1 MSLLKELAFMCYG
14 DDGRNVYPSI
24 ETLMQ
29 YTGLTRNP
37 VRNALRWLEREGYL
51 LINDGSRNKGGVA
64 HKNKYTI
71 VLEKLPL
78 ITGHDETCLENGT
91 GHEETPLEL
100 ENGSPDDIKGSRGD
114 ENGSRRTP
122 DRLDRPTHK
131 QDLKPS
137 AGKLSADTRHSEIR
151 QHIKSR
157 FTEWTGLN
165 PAPWSGRDAKALDNF
180 LKANSK
186 WPVEKLKELVD
197 NRFDSE
203 ENQAD
208 PAYKWIPQLQKYVYP
223 LDKWGKPVKPRGF
236 SEGLKAPRNSDV
248 PLGRPQWDYSDLPS
262 KTERRIER
270 NREKLAV
277 AVAEVNGIP
286 LPSAAPPLKTIEV
299 TYGMSDVAE
308 MLKDITAKKRLTQ

>member
-1 MSLLKELAFMCYG
+1 MCRFKNPTAMAVLKELAFMCYG
-14 DDGRNVYPSI
+14 DDGQNIYPSI

-91 GHEETPLEL
+91 GHDETPLTL
-100 ENGSPDDIKGSRGD
+100 EKGSLQDSNRSLGD
-114 ENGSRRTP
+114 AKGSRRTP
-122 DRLDRPTHK
+122 DRLDKQPHK
-131 QDLKPS
+131 QNLKPS
-137 AGKLSADTRHSEIR
+137 AEKPSADSRHSEIR
-151 QHIKSR
+151 EHIKTR
-157 FTEWTGLN
+157 FTEWTGLD
-165 PAPWSGRDAKALDNF
+165 PAPWTARDAKALDNF
-180 LKANSK
+180 LKANSQ
-186 WPVEKLKELVD
+186 WTIEKIKELVD

-223 LDKWGKPVKPRGF
+223 LDKWGKPVKPRAF
-236 SEGLKAPRNSDV
+236 SEGMKWKPV
-248 PLGRPQWDYSDLPS
+248 VS
-262 KTERRIER
+262 KTEERIER

-286 LPSAAPPLKTIEV
+286 LPNTAPPLKTIEA
-299 TYGMSDVAE
+299 TYGMADVAE
-308 MLKDITAKKRLTQ
+308 LLKDITAKKRLTQ